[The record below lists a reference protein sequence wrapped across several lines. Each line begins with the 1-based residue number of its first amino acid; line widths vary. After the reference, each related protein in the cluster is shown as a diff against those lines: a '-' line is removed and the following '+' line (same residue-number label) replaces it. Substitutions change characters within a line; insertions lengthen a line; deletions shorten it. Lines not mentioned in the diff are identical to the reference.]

1 MLAYLVLGLV
11 VGAGSSVI
19 PGPCG
24 LAVIRAATQRGLR
37 RALGVALG
45 AAGGDLTYA
54 SLGVLGV
61 GPLLA
66 RHPALPPVL
75 QAVSGMVLVGYGL
88 RHLRG
93 RAPTGSVDAT
103 DRQGDDRGGHRG
115 EVIRGLALGGATL
128 LANPGAMLT
137 WLVVL
142 GSLLTGASTVEGL
155 ATAAGIGC
163 GSCAWFVLM
172 ALVSHR
178 GRNRGPLVARITAL
192 VSSVLVTAG
201 VLSLARAAQGWLAI

>member
-1 MLAYLVLGLV
+1 VIVLAYLVLGLV
-11 VGAGSSVI
+11 LGAGSSVM

-24 LAVIRAATQRGLR
+24 LAVIRAATQRGLQ

-66 RHPALPPVL
+66 RHPSLPPVL
-75 QAVSGMVLVGYGL
+75 QAVSGLVLVGYGL

-93 RAPTGSVDAT
+93 RAPGVPVDAT
-103 DRQGDDRGGHRG
+103 DGWGDERRG
-115 EVIRGLALGGATL
+115 EVVRGLALGVAAL

-137 WLVVL
+137 WVVVL

-163 GSCAWFVLM
+163 GSCAWFALM
-172 ALVSHR
+172 ALVAHR
-178 GRNRGPLVARITAL
+178 GRNRGPLLARVTAL
-192 VSSVLVTAG
+192 VSGVLVMAG
-201 VLSLARAAQGWLAI
+201 VLALARAAQSWLAI